1 MIASARYSRH
11 PDKGPAM
18 RSRLLPCLMLTAGTL
33 IGTLIGGQVQASS
46 DDACY
51 PDWAVLSERLDPCSS
66 LPFLSPG
73 NDSAVNLR
81 LLLADAER
89 LPITP
94 AALTPDDL
102 AEGYGEVPFA
112 HYRLQPVPA
121 PVSEAD
127 AEPASEP
134 GSEGEAPAVAGL
146 DDMLATLG
154 IKRETSEVAGDTLLD
169 GEGSRC
175 RSNNETT
182 AADFIRELIN
192 TQELAPAERAAL
204 AASRMQMLSAC
215 GWEPEQLSSLLP
227 NELQSP
233 AGKSFALYLQAAA
246 DFYSGRLAQAS
257 KGFTL
262 LADNPQPW
270 LKDTA
275 LYMIG
280 RSELNLAQVNAFE
293 YGELKPQN
301 VDTAAAQRAQHAL
314 SNYVDNYPF
323 GVYSTTAAGLLRRV
337 HWLTQDKDRL
347 AADYEALLFAP
358 GEPHS
363 RSTAAY
369 EALVREADL
378 KLISGNTT
386 AVNSPA
392 IVAVNDLMWMREDAT
407 HPLTRAALLAQKG
420 TFTAHPQ
427 LFTYLQ
433 AAFALYVEN
442 DPAAALQQL
451 PGALPDDL
459 TYLAFSAQMLRG
471 LALESSQ
478 ASGQAQALWLSLLP
492 LAKRPLQREQLQLAL
507 AMSYERDEQL
517 SKVFATDSPIT
528 SEKLRYILL
537 SHAADA
543 DLLRQQATQAAS
555 AVERNTALFVLLYKD
570 LMRSQFAAFG
580 TDLARLNAL
589 PSDDHLG
596 YSLGYVHDQGPTLA
610 LFGWQ
615 GDKAESGYLC
625 PALAETAAALANDA
639 TAPRSLNCMG
649 EFILR
654 NRLDGMPLDQRRRAD
669 TLGGTAPGFA
679 GTVFSRHGAYQAVLA
694 NPGAG
699 HEDKAYALFR
709 VINCYAPSG
718 YNGCGGK
725 DVEPSVRKAWFK
737 QLKSRFGDTRWGQSL
752 QYYW

>member
-1 MIASARYSRH
+1 
-11 PDKGPAM
+11 M
-18 RSRLLPCLMLTAGTL
+18 RSRLLPCLMLTAGAL
-33 IGTLIGGQVQASS
+33 VGGQAHASS

-51 PDWAVLSERLDPCSS
+51 PTWAVLSERLDACSS

-73 NDSAVNLR
+73 NDSTVNLR
-81 LLLADAER
+81 LLLADADR
-89 LPITP
+89 LAITP
-94 AALTPDDL
+94 APLTPDDL

-121 PVSEAD
+121 PESGSV
-127 AEPASEP
+127 SEP
-134 GSEGEAPAVAGL
+134 GIEGKEPAIAGL
-146 DDMLATLG
+146 DEMLATLG
-154 IKRETSEVAGDTLLD
+154 IRREATEVAGDALVD

-182 AADFIRELIN
+182 ARDFIRELIN
-192 TQELAPAERAAL
+192 TPELVAAERAAL
-204 AASRMQMLSAC
+204 ATSRMQMLSAC

-227 NELQSP
+227 SALQSP

-246 DFYSGRLAQAS
+246 DFYSGRFAQAS

-293 YGELKPQN
+293 YGQLKPDR
-301 VDTAAAQRAQHAL
+301 VDSAAAQRAQSAL

-323 GVYSTTAAGLLRRV
+323 GVYSTTATGLLRRV
-337 HWLTQDKDRL
+337 HWLMQDKNKL
-347 AADYEALLFAP
+347 AADYEALFFAP
-358 GEPHS
+358 GDDHALSAP
-363 RSTAAY
+363 AY
-369 EALVREADL
+369 EALVRETDL

-386 AVNSPA
+386 AVNAAA

-407 HPLTRAALLAQKG
+407 HKLTKAALLAQKD
-420 TFTAHPQ
+420 TFSAQ
-427 LFTYLQ
+427 QRLFTYLQ

-442 DPAAALQQL
+442 DPAAALLQL
-451 PGALPDDL
+451 PSALPDDL
-459 TYLAFSAQMLRG
+459 NYLVFSEQMLRG

-478 ASGQAQALWLSLLP
+478 ASGQAQALWVALLP

-507 AMSYERDEQL
+507 AMSYERSEQL
-517 SKVFATDSPIT
+517 SRVFAADSPIT
-528 SEKLRYILL
+528 SEKLRYMLL

-543 DLLRQQATQAAS
+543 DLLRQQAAQAAS
-555 AVERNTALFVLLYKD
+555 PTERNTALFVLLYKD
-570 LMRSQFAAFG
+570 LMRSQFVAFG
-580 TDLARLNAL
+580 DDFKRLTDSTR
-589 PSDDHLG
+589 DDHLG

-610 LFGWQ
+610 LFRWQ

-625 PALAETAAALANDA
+625 PALAQTAAALANDA
-639 TAPRSLNCMG
+639 TDPRSLNCMG

-654 NRLDGMPLDQRRRAD
+654 NHLDGMPLDQPRRAD

-679 GTVFSRHGAYQAVLA
+679 GQVFSRQGAYQAVIA
-694 NPGAG
+694 NPGSS

-709 VINCYAPSG
+709 AINCYAPSG

-725 DVEPSVRKAWFK
+725 EVEPSVRKAWFK

-752 QYYW
+752 QYHW

>member
-1 MIASARYSRH
+1 
-11 PDKGPAM
+11 M
-18 RSRLLPCLMLTAGTL
+18 RSRLLPCLMLAAGVMV
-33 IGTLIGGQVQASS
+33 GGQVRASS
-46 DDACY
+46 DNACY
-51 PDWAVLSERLDPCSS
+51 PNWAVLSERLDACSS

-73 NDSAVNLR
+73 NDSTVNLR

-89 LPITP
+89 LPLTP

-121 PVSEAD
+121 ADVDSGSETG
-127 AEPASEP
+127 PEP
-134 GSEGEAPAVAGL
+134 GAERKEPDIAGL
-146 DDMLATLG
+146 DEMLATLG
-154 IKRETSEVAGDTLLD
+154 IKREASEVAGATLVD

-182 AADFIRELIN
+182 ASDFIRELLN
-192 TQELAPAERAAL
+192 TPELVPAERAAL
-204 AASRMQMLSAC
+204 ATSRMQMLSAC

-233 AGKSFALYLQAAA
+233 MGKSFALYLQAAA

-257 KGFTL
+257 KAFTL

-275 LYMIG
+275 LYMVG

-293 YGELKPQN
+293 YGELKPQD
-301 VDTAAAQRAQHAL
+301 VDTAAAQRAQSAL
-314 SNYVDNYPF
+314 ANYVDNYPF
-323 GVYSTTAAGLLRRV
+323 GVYSTTATGLLRRV
-337 HWLTQDKDRL
+337 HWLTQDKGRL
-347 AADYEALLFAP
+347 AADYQALLFPP
-358 GEPHS
+358 GERQS
-363 RSTAAY
+363 LSASAY

-378 KLISGNTT
+378 KLISGNST
-386 AVNSPA
+386 AVDSPA
-392 IVAVNDLMWMREDAT
+392 IVAVNDLMWMREDAP
-407 HPLTRAALLAQKG
+407 HKLTKAALLAQKD
-420 TFTAHPQ
+420 TFTAQPQ
-427 LFTYLQ
+427 LFIYLQ

-442 DPAAALQQL
+442 DPAAALRQL
-451 PGALPDDL
+451 PNALPDDL

-478 ASGQAQALWLSLLP
+478 ASGKAQALWRSLLP
-492 LAKRPLQREQLQLAL
+492 LAIRPLQREQLQLAL

-517 SKVFATDSPIT
+517 SKVFASDSPIT
-528 SEKLRYILL
+528 SEKLRYMLL

-543 DLLRQQATQAAS
+543 GLLRQQATQAANPL
-555 AVERNTALFVLLYKD
+555 ERSTALFVLLYKD
-570 LMRSQFAAFG
+570 LLRSQFAAFG
-580 TDLARLNAL
+580 ADLKRLDDW
-589 PSDDHLG
+589 PSEDHLG
-596 YSLGYVHDQGPTLA
+596 YALGYVHDPGPTLA
-610 LFGWQ
+610 LFRWQ

-625 PALAETAAALANDA
+625 SALAETAAALANDA

-654 NRLDGMPLDQRRRAD
+654 NRLDGMPLDQPRHAD

-679 GTVFSRHGAYQAVLA
+679 GPVFSRHSAYQAVIA
-694 NPGAG
+694 NAKAG
-699 HEDKAYALFR
+699 HEDKAYALYR

-718 YNGCGGK
+718 FNGCGGK

-737 QLKSRFGDTRWGQSL
+737 QLKSQMGDTRWAQSL